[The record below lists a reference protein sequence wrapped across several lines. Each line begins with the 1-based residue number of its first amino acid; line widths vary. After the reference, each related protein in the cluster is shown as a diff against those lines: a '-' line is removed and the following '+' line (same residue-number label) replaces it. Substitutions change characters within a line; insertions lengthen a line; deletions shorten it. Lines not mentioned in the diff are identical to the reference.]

1 MTIYLTRDDC
11 DTHRSLGTMTFP
23 EDGDLPQFICQT
35 LEDPVRPE
43 GVKIYGDTAIPSG
56 VYRVT
61 ITRSKRFNKLLP
73 LLHAVPGFGGVRI
86 HSGNGTGDTSGC
98 PLVGMERNPSPDS
111 ALLILRSREA
121 MDHVQP
127 RIAAVL
133 ARGEDVWLDIATASV
148 TTDAV
153 YEVQS
158 VSDATGDSSSVTDD
172 YPGKLLGYR
181 PG

>member
-1 MTIYLTRDDC
+1 
-11 DTHRSLGTMTFP
+11 
-23 EDGDLPQFICQT
+23 
-35 LEDPVRPE
+35 
-43 GVKIYGDTAIPSG
+43 
-56 VYRVT
+56 
-61 ITRSKRFNKLLP
+61 
-73 LLHAVPGFGGVRI
+73 
-86 HSGNGTGDTSGC
+86 
-98 PLVGMERNPSPDS
+98 MERNPSPDS